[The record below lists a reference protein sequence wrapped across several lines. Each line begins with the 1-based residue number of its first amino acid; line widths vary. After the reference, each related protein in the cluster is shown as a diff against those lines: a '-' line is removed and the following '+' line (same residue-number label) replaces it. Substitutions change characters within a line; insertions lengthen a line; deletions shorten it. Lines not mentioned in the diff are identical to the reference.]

1 MMEKEQIISA
11 AIIALGI
18 VIMGLCLKGGMDNF
32 TSRDRKV
39 TVKGLAEKEVKA
51 DKVTWPIVSKE
62 LGDDLPMLYE
72 RIAAKQ
78 QTIKA
83 FLLKNGI
90 REGEISINAPK
101 VIDLTAEQYSQQNQP
116 YRYNVTLVITVTS
129 TQVDKVRSIIARQGE
144 LLKQG
149 VAIVA
154 DEYQNPVVYEYVSF
168 KKMKP
173 KMMTEA
179 IENAE
184 QTAKQFANNAIRPSA
199 RSSLPIRDSSPLM
212 TVMPIR
218 PISSGCGSSLLSPM
232 RSKTNFRS
240 HTSSYEC

>member
-1 MMEKEQIISA
+1 MKKEQIISA

-18 VIMGLCLKGGMDNF
+18 IIMGFCLKAGMDNF

-39 TVKGLAEKEVKA
+39 TVKGLAEQEVKA

-62 LGDDLPMLYE
+62 LGDNLPELYS

-78 QTIKA
+78 QTIKS
-83 FLLKNGI
+83 FLLANGI
-90 REGEISINAPK
+90 QASEISVNAPK
-101 VIDLTAEQYSQQNQP
+101 VLDLTAEQYSQQNQP

-129 TQVDKVRSIIARQGE
+129 RNVDKVRSIIARQGE

-179 IENAE
+179 IENAQ
-184 QTAKQFANNAIRPSA
+184 QTAKQFADNSHSTISKILSA
-199 RSSLPIRDSSPLM
+199 DQGQFSIDDRDANTPYIKRVRVVT
-212 TVMPIR
+212 TVTYA
-218 PISSGCGSSLLSPM
+218 L
-232 RSKTNFRS
+232 KD
-240 HTSSYEC
+240 